1 MFHSIRVRDYMT
13 TNLFTLQPGMEVL
26 HAVHLFVENDI
37 SGAPVV
43 NEETGKL
50 VGILTERD
58 CMRID
63 LEAGYYKDYGGR
75 VEEYMSK
82 NVTTIDPNEGI
93 LELAKRF
100 IEAPYRRY
108 PVLDNDRLVG
118 QISRRDVMRALDELW

>member
-13 TNLFTLQPGMEVL
+13 TNLFTLQPGTEIL
-26 HAVHLFVENDI
+26 RAVHLFVENDI

-43 NEETGKL
+43 DENDKL

-63 LEAGYYKDYGGR
+63 LEAGYYEDYGGR
-75 VEEYMSK
+75 VENYMSK
-82 NVTTIDPNEGI
+82 NVTTIDPDESI

-108 PVLDNDRLVG
+108 PVVENDRLIG